1 MAVVLKTTEPGR
13 VQWFEHRDTAGAARL
28 ERRADGGRY
37 E

>member
-1 MAVVLKTTEPGR
+1 MAVVLKTGR